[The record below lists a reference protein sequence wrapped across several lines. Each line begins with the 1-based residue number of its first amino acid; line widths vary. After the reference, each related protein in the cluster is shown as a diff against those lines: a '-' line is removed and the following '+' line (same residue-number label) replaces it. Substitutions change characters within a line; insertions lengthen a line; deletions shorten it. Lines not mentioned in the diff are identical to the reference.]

1 MFKSRQLLFSTLIF
15 ALVSAFSL
23 RGASGAIEYV
33 GGTVKA
39 IPANATGAFS
49 FDDSRDL
56 VFNYGGSAYS
66 LPYEQITSTDVTKGE
81 SHHILR
87 KIPVPS
93 FSPGKRKETLTIA
106 YKDAAG
112 AAGTLNFEL
121 TANQATEACDTIA
134 AKKAFAAATAI
145 PSNEWWGD
153 KLWKTTR
160 NQSAWEAQSARTTQP
175 SPSAT
180 PATK

>member
-15 ALVSAFSL
+15 AIVPAMSL
-23 RGASGAIEYV
+23 RGASGAVEYV
-33 GGTVKA
+33 GGTVKT
-39 IPANATGAFS
+39 IPANATGAFD
-49 FDDSRDL
+49 FDDSRQL
-56 VFNYGGSAYS
+56 LFSYSGSAYA
-66 LPYEQITSTDVTKGE
+66 LPYEQITSTDVTKAE

-93 FSPGKRKETLTIA
+93 FSPGKRKETLTIN

-112 AAGTLNFEL
+112 VAGTLNFEL
-121 TANQATEACDTIA
+121 SASQAAEACDTIA
-134 AKKAFAAATAI
+134 AKKAFAAATAL
-145 PSNEWWGD
+145 PSKEWWGD
-153 KLWKTTR
+153 TWWKTNR
-160 NQSAWEAQSARTTQP
+160 NKSAWENQSAQTAQP